1 LIGLP
6 ACTIAP
12 FHGPNHNLNLK
23 VLEANSAL
31 VQSSAP
37 APPLYSP
44 QPEQWS
50 GISCRFV
57 EEMRAFYA
65 EPDRIKRDEI
75 ADRRVGLGE
84 RAADLRQ
91 VDLRDQEAVL
101 IVAQRFHDVLAVGSE
116 NVGCPPPLL
125 IIRARAGPSDEDE

>member
-1 LIGLP
+1 MSLRRGDARLL
-6 ACTIAP
+6 CRT
-12 FHGPNHNLNLK
+12 GPDQ
-23 VLEANSAL
+23 A
-31 VQSSAP
+31 
-37 APPLYSP
+37 
-44 QPEQWS
+44 
-50 GISCRFV
+50 R
-57 EEMRAFYA
+57 R
-65 EPDRIKRDEI
+65 DRRSK
-75 ADRRVGLGE
+75 RVGLGE